1 MKRLFFTLGLT
12 AALILINESTHAKP
26 KRRAL
31 LGYWIVQDHVDSKA
45 DALVRFYNSN
55 DSLVFEQ
62 NMGKKQIELNRKNV
76 KKLNKELKNY
86 RKSERAKE
94 KFMITKL

>member
-1 MKRLFFTLGLT
+1 MKRIFFTLGL
-12 AALILINESTHAKP
+12 AVSLILISEPTEAKP
-26 KRRAL
+26 KKKRL
-31 LGYWIVQDHVDSKA
+31 LGYWIVQDHVSGRA
-45 DALVRFYNSN
+45 DALVRFYNSA

-62 NMGKKQIELNRKNV
+62 NLGKKQIALNPRNV

-86 RKSERAKE
+86 RKSQRTKE